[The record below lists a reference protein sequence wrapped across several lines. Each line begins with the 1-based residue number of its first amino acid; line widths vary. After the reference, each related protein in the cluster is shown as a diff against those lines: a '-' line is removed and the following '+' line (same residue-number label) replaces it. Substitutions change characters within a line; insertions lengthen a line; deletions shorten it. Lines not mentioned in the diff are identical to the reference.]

1 MISATGRISF
11 DAAHRL
17 PGSKQSLERPAV
29 LVRCQYLAPQAI
41 AIAAHLLALP
51 ERL

>member
-1 MISATGRISF
+1 MRPTVCPA
-11 DAAHRL
+11 
-17 PGSKQSLERPAV
+17 KQSLVRPAV

-41 AIAAHLLALP
+41 AVAARLLALP